1 MIKLLTRSYSV
12 WFGITEVRT
21 ELPISTDGDLVT
33 VYLFSGDTPTKPHA
47 KCHRIQSSACA
58 SEHCGSVL

>member
-1 MIKLLTRSYSV
+1 MIKLLSRGYSV

-21 ELPISTDGDLVT
+21 ELPISTDGDLAT
-33 VYLFSGDTPTKPHA
+33 VYLFSGDTPAKAHA
-47 KCHRIQSSACA
+47 KCHRVQSSAHA